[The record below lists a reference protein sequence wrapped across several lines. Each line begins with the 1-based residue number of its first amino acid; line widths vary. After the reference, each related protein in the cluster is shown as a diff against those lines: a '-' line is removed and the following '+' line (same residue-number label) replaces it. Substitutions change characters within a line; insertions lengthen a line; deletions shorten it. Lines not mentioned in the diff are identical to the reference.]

1 MIIILT
7 VGLIQKILLYKMSY
21 FTEPHTH
28 RKNKI
33 QVELY
38 LSNYAIKSDLRNST
52 GVDTSD
58 FAK

>member
-1 MIIILT
+1 
-7 VGLIQKILLYKMSY
+7 MSY

-33 QVELY
+33 EVELY